1 MKCSIFFFFGIPYN
15 VKSLVR
21 NCKLALNWKFLK
33 SWRILIF
40 SHRLNLP
47 EDFIIIE
54 SNARTEF
61 RAFLVYEGNYR
72 YTQFYSISFFSL
84 WFTIIFMKVSELL
97 RVVYSL
103 CCILFHFVH
112 IYQNIL
118 ISSTIDEY
126 LGSVPFVLLMY
137 FLGEHL
143 FAFLLGT

>member
-1 MKCSIFFFFGIPYN
+1 MLFRS
-15 VKSLVR
+15 
-21 NCKLALNWKFLK
+21 
-33 SWRILIF
+33 
-40 SHRLNLP
+40 
-47 EDFIIIE
+47 IE